1 MAGSVRIRREGGL
14 GRIHLNAPDTFNAL
28 SKQTCIVFRQALI
41 DWAADDAVKAVVVT
55 GAGERAFCAGGDI
68 RALYA
73 ARQAGDPDL
82 GAFFWHEYRLDHAIH
97 SFPKPYVALMDGI
110 AMGGGVG
117 IAVHGSH
124 RIMTERTVFAMPET
138 GIGLFPD
145 VGATEFLRRC
155 PGALGMYLA
164 LTGARLKA
172 ADAIHAGIGTHFI
185 PSDRLADLQT
195 RLGAADLDGGAA
207 AVDALIAGFAS
218 APGPVQ
224 IRAHAR
230 VIDRCFGAPGVPAIL
245 AALEA
250 EDGYFAI
257 ETADELRTKS
267 PTSLLVTHRQLH
279 QADGLGWNEIL
290 RREYRM
296 ACAFVEGHD
305 FFEGIRAAVIDK
317 DRKPRWNP
325 ARLEDVSEEAVA
337 ACFAPLERELAF
349 D

>member
-1 MAGSVRIRREGGL
+1 MDETIQIRRDGGI
-14 GRIHLNAPDTFNAL
+14 GRVHLNAPGTFNAL
-28 SKQTCIVFRQALI
+28 SKRMCVVFRQALL
-41 DWAADDAVKAVVVT
+41 DWAADDAVQAVVVT

-73 ARQAGDPDL
+73 AWRAGDPDL
-82 GAFFWHEYRLDHAIH
+82 GEFFWHEYRLDHAVH
-97 SFPKPYVALMDGI
+97 SFPKPYVALIDGI
-110 AMGGGVG
+110 VMGGGAG

-124 RIMTERTVFAMPET
+124 RIMTERALFAMPET

-145 VGATEFLRRC
+145 VGATAFLRRC

-172 ADAIHAGIGTHFI
+172 ADAIHAGIGTHFV
-185 PSDRLADLQT
+185 PSSGLAGLERRLAAVDP
-195 RLGAADLDGGAA
+195 GGGAA
-207 AVDALIAGFAS
+207 AVDALIAEAAAS
-218 APGPVQ
+218 PGPVQ
-224 IRAHAR
+224 IREHAR
-230 VIDRCFGAPGVPAIL
+230 VIDRCFGAPSVPAII
-245 AALEA
+245 AALED

-257 ETADELRTKS
+257 EAVDELRAKS

-279 QADGLGWNEIL
+279 QADGLGWKEII

-296 ACAFVEGHD
+296 ARAFLEGHD

-317 DRKPRWNP
+317 DRRPRWDP

-337 ACFAPLERELAF
+337 AYFAPPERELAL